1 MKIRDLLAMRQREP
15 VAIGP
20 EGSVAEAIQ
29 KLNRFDRGALPVVNR
44 RGELIGIISERDII
58 RKCFNAEGQ
67 GISCNIKDVM
77 TAEVAVAFPD
87 DDLEYAIR
95 VMQQKR
101 IRHLPVTENRRVV
114 GMVSMR
120 DVLDVQLTEVEA
132 EIRYIGLLPKR
143 TSRPLI

>member
-1 MKIRDLLAMRQREP
+1 MKIRDLLAMRRREP
-15 VAIGP
+15 VTIGP
-20 EGSVAEAIQ
+20 DESVSGAIQ
-29 KLNRFDRGALPVVNR
+29 KLNRFDRGASPVVNR
-44 RGELIGIISERDII
+44 DGELIGIISERDII
-58 RKCFNAEGQ
+58 RKCFNADGQ
-67 GISCNIKDVM
+67 IKSRTIKDVM

-87 DDLEYAIR
+87 DDLEYAIS
-95 VMQQKR
+95 VMQQKK

-143 TSRPLI
+143 PTRPLI